1 MRYDERKKVITFYTN
16 YMFISLVLIIL
27 FTFTHYFSLAF
38 ILIVCTLT
46 TTVIYSVVSSKRRY
60 LVCDATDLEFRKGL
74 SDFLSIDYLVKW
86 SIVNKI
92 EVHDKSISIY
102 LNEKRNY
109 KDICI
114 EKLNLNKSA
123 LKALSRNC
131 ELNNIEF
138 ISIKPTL

>member
-86 SIVNKI
+86 W
-92 EVHDKSISIY
+92 
-102 LNEKRNY
+102 
-109 KDICI
+109 C
-114 EKLNLNKSA
+114 
-123 LKALSRNC
+123 
-131 ELNNIEF
+131 
-138 ISIKPTL
+138 